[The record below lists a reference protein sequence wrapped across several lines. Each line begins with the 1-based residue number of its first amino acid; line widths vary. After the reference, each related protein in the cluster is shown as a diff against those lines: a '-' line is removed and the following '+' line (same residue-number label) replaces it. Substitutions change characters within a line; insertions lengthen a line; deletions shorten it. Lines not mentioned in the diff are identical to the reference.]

1 MLLAQTSDGRSEN
14 LNQANKLSRTY
25 VVLLDALNRHCG
37 KGQQKVTVE
46 RVHVH
51 SGGQAVVGMVGAG
64 GWGLTQNLRNNPTQ
78 SKSPMHLS
86 RRCKA
91 RTRQGSRCQSP
102 AMPNGRC
109 RLHGGKS
116 PGAPEGN
123 TNAFKHGRYS
133 AETIEARRK
142 IAALL
147 RTMRTVVRASRQT
160 DAL

>member
-1 MLLAQTSDGRSEN
+1 M
-14 LNQANKLSRTY
+14 
-25 VVLLDALNRHCG
+25 
-37 KGQQKVTVE
+37 
-46 RVHVH
+46 
-51 SGGQAVVGMVGAG
+51 
-64 GWGLTQNLRNNPTQ
+64 Q

-86 RRCKA
+86 RRCGA

-116 PGAPEGN
+116 PGAPKGN

-133 AETIEARRK
+133 VEAIEARRK

-147 RTMRTVVRASRQT
+147 RTIRTVVRASRQA